1 MGSMNLL
8 CWNVAALAPTLKNIA
23 LKYGSLSDLFGEL
36 ELDIACFQETK
47 LVEAQLTKEIVCVD
61 DCESYWAVSREKK
74 GYSGVV
80 TYARGQWRAAH
91 VEVDCLASGE
101 SDIDREGRVVVS
113 DHGAFVLINV
123 YVPNAGDRP
132 ARPRLGFKLK
142 FLHALK
148 RTADGFRKQGRQVIL
163 VGDFNVVATPAD
175 VHASMPF
182 DDLYAPEELA
192 ALHALTE
199 GPAAYVDVWR
209 RLHLGVADVYTVWD
223 ERTSARAFNRGLRI
237 DYVLCTPGLLPSVV
251 ACEVVGTDR
260 LPPKWSDHAGLLLRL
275 QGLAPPAPDQPCALW
290 QRRWESLVDTRQRS
304 IRDMFGARGGPP
316 KRQRRAA
323 GGGVGGAAG
332 GGVGGAAGEAGTH
345 AEGEGV
351 GGSIDTAATAAAT
364 PAGAAPHHATSGTDA
379 APGETAISSA
389 PPRRKPAAVP
399 QEKLRP
405 PGQRSLAGFL
415 AKQQP

>member
-1 MGSMNLL
+1 
-8 CWNVAALAPTLKNIA
+8 APTLKNIA

-36 ELDIACFQETK
+36 ELDIACFQVLVLVMVVVQINDRETK

-61 DCESYWAVSREKK
+61 DCEVNAVKIVLFLATSLSYWAVSREKK

-275 QGLAPPAPDQPCALW
+275 QGLAPPAPDQPCAL
-290 QRRWESLVDTRQRS
+290 RNSARPASAPSLASSPSSSLVH
-304 IRDMFGARGGPP
+304 P
-316 KRQRRAA
+316 
-323 GGGVGGAAG
+323 
-332 GGVGGAAGEAGTH
+332 
-345 AEGEGV
+345 
-351 GGSIDTAATAAAT
+351 
-364 PAGAAPHHATSGTDA
+364 
-379 APGETAISSA
+379 
-389 PPRRKPAAVP
+389 
-399 QEKLRP
+399 LRVI
-405 PGQRSLAGFL
+405 
-415 AKQQP
+415 